1 MSPAPALPTIL
12 CILDGWGIAPSSK
25 NNGISRAYT
34 PTWDHFM
41 ETYPHGLLQASELF
55 VGLPFGQM
63 GNSEVGHMT
72 MGAGRVILQD
82 LPRIDISLGNE
93 ATKTGQDERLISN
106 PKFTNFI
113 KTLKNT
119 GGACHVM
126 GLLSPGGV
134 HSHQSHM
141 EAIVRFFN
149 ASRCPCSCSCDP

>member
-1 MSPAPALPTIL
+1 MSPAPALP
-12 CILDGWGIAPSSK
+12 DYSVYFGWLGHCAFFK
-25 NNGISRAYT
+25 KQWYISRAYT

-93 ATKTGQDERLISN
+93 ASKDGTG
-106 PKFTNFI
+106 
-113 KTLKNT
+113 
-119 GGACHVM
+119 
-126 GLLSPGGV
+126 
-134 HSHQSHM
+134 
-141 EAIVRFFN
+141 
-149 ASRCPCSCSCDP
+149 